1 MDREDRL
8 KIGICAAVLAAD
20 SAGIAALGLGFDWAS
35 VAKLMLLWPALLAL
49 GWFYA
54 AKRPDPSISHLLRE
68 TGHML
73 FFSAAAAMLSYLAT
87 AADRPLIDEA
97 LIAADRL
104 MGFDW
109 KHYVA
114 FVNARP
120 WLGDLSSAL
129 YVSTLPQVAL
139 ATVLLPVL
147 GQSARGREFVLAIM
161 LAALICIGISAV
173 LPSAGALAF
182 FKPDPAFYMA
192 NQPVV
197 DMAYKDEFFRM
208 RTLAIH
214 TLSLQDAKGL
224 IAFPSYHVS
233 MSVLIALAFRGMP
246 RFFWPLLALNLGVIL
261 STPIDGGHHLVDGV
275 AGAAVALLALWL
287 AGLLRAQVARAPLS
301 PAPAVEALPSA
312 R

>member
-1 MDREDRL
+1 M
-8 KIGICAAVLAAD
+8 
-20 SAGIAALGLGFDWAS
+20 
-35 VAKLMLLWPALLAL
+35 AL
-49 GWFYA
+49 GWYYA
-54 AKRPDPSISHLLRE
+54 ARRAEPKISHLLRE

-87 AADRPLIDEA
+87 AFDRPLIDQA
-97 LIAADRL
+97 LIAADKL

-109 KHYVA
+109 TRYVA

-139 ATVLLPVL
+139 ATVTLPIL

-161 LAALICIGISAV
+161 IAALICVGISAV
-173 LPSAGALAF
+173 LPSAGALAHY
-182 FKPDPAFYMA
+182 KPDAAFYLA
-192 NQPVV
+192 NHPVV

-208 RTLAIH
+208 RALAIE
-214 TLSLQDAKGL
+214 TLTLQDAKGL

-246 RFFWPLLALNLGVIL
+246 RFFWPLFVLNLGVIL
-261 STPIDGGHHLVDGV
+261 STPIDGGHHLIDGV
-275 AGAAVALLALWL
+275 AGAAVAVIALWL
-287 AGLLRAQVARAPLS
+287 AGQVRGYAGRL
-301 PAPAVEALPSA
+301 PAPAPAAARALSSS